1 MMDRMRWLVLTL
13 LAGCG
18 ETALCTR
25 EATVAIAV
33 AHSVVADLDP
43 VAGGVQTTVS
53 VATTFAAGD
62 TVTLE
67 VLDDTSTIV
76 ATLTAPVDIAGV
88 ASFGLVTIPPPLAH
102 LRASAS
108 TVCGSATDAVDL
120 DVLAGARCELS
131 LATVPLAIPR
141 YAPLGVLNR
150 QTDLDPAAPGEQ
162 ALVASVARIGWTVE
176 VRQRSVLGEESVG
189 SFLQSDLTNP
199 YMLTIREGGAS
210 LFAVCT
216 HAPFSLTSAAVSV
229 FTDSIS
235 PSCSIVAPQP
245 LIVTSAGTL
254 SIGGHSADEDVEGEP
269 AILTVTPA
277 GFAPRDAMATPMM
290 SGQTSGTVAF
300 PAGVTAADITFSTRD
315 HAQNP
320 CTVTGHYT
328 VQ

>member
-1 MMDRMRWLVLTL
+1 MRWLALAL

-18 ETALCTR
+18 ETAICSR
-25 EATVAIAV
+25 EVAVSITVP
-33 AHSVVADLDP
+33 HSIVADLDP
-43 VAGGVQTTVS
+43 VAGGVQTMVS
-53 VATTFAAGD
+53 VATTFATGD

-76 ATLTAPVDIAGV
+76 ATLTAAVDVAGV

-108 TVCGSATDAVDL
+108 TLCGSATDAVDL

-131 LATVPLAIPR
+131 LTTVPLAIPR

-162 ALVASVARIGWTVE
+162 AQIATAARLGWTVE
-176 VRQRSVLGEESVG
+176 IRQRSILGEESVG
-189 SFLQSDLTNP
+189 SFIQSDLTNQET
-199 YMLTIREGGAS
+199 LTIREGGAS
-210 LFAVCT
+210 LFAICK
-216 HAPFSLTSAAVSV
+216 HPPFSLTSAAVSM
-229 FTDSIS
+229 FADSIA
-235 PSCSIVAPQP
+235 PTCSIVAPQP

-254 SIGGHSADEDVEGEP
+254 SIGGHSGDDDVEGEP
-269 AILTVTPA
+269 ATLTVTPA
-277 GFAPRDAMATPMM
+277 GFAPRDANATPMM

-300 PAGVTAADITFSTRD
+300 PPGVTSADITFATHD

-320 CTVTGHYT
+320 CSVTGHYT